1 MLGAWVSPCRLEL
14 ILLLGQGVD
23 DVELVLRTKLQ
34 KQAPAVVAVSSFV
47 ST

>member
-34 KQAPAVVAVSSFV
+34 KQAPFVTAVASSV